1 MGCTSSSNGFTSS
14 EQAHSFLK
22 FRLTRLGNARPSA
35 VPQLVIARIGHINS
49 DLESP
54 YSQKKC
60 ALYRIDLQERGSN
73 GSWEN
78 RFSETDSADFI
89 LMDPDFSTNLIRVNS
104 SNTVL
109 IPRISDDELHPFE
122 LLSSRETSASTRNF
136 LMRAGADTKNLE
148 KYRVREVVFEY
159 NAQLAVFGIVE
170 EDATVVNKISQVLD
184 ITTYAHSVIYLHR
197 LHKNRFLKKFVA
209 RTNGLRPTR
218 NFGISWRHRTP
229 SRICSLLT
237 TLPISR
243 LVTEK
248 KSR

>member
-1 MGCTSSSNGFTSS
+1 MGCTSSSNGYTLS
-14 EQAHSFLK
+14 EQTHSFLK
-22 FRLTRLGNARPSA
+22 FRLTRLNARPSP

-60 ALYRIDLQERGSN
+60 ALYRIDLQERGAN

-89 LMDPDFSTNLIRVNS
+89 LMDPDFSNNLIRVNS

-109 IPRISDDELHPFE
+109 VPRISDDELHPFE
-122 LLSSRETSASTRNF
+122 LLSSKETSASTRNF
-136 LMRAGADTKNLE
+136 LMRAGADTNNLE

-184 ITTYAHSVIYLHR
+184 ITAYAHSVINP
-197 LHKNRFLKKFVA
+197 HKAPQESIPLEVRRKNKWTAADEKFWNQLA
-209 RTNGLRPTR
+209 
-218 NFGISWRHRTP
+218 P
-229 SRICSLLT
+229 SNAEPHLFFVDDPSYFQ
-237 TLPISR
+237 
-243 LVTEK
+243 VGD
-248 KSR
+248 